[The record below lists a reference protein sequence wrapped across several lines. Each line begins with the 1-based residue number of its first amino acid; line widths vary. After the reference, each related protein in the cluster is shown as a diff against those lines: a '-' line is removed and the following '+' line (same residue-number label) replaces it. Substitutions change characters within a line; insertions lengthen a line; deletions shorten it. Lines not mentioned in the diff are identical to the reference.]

1 MKLQFKFNVFGIITF
16 ALLCW
21 LFYAFVP
28 LPANAFWRGVICLAA
43 ALAFFGVCFVV
54 VSQKSIIR
62 KSK

>member
-1 MKLQFKFNVFGIITF
+1 MKLQFKFNVFGVIVF
-16 ALLCW
+16 LVLCW

-28 LPANAFWRGVICLAA
+28 LPSNAFWRGAICLVAA
-43 ALAFFGVCFVV
+43 SAFFGMCFVV